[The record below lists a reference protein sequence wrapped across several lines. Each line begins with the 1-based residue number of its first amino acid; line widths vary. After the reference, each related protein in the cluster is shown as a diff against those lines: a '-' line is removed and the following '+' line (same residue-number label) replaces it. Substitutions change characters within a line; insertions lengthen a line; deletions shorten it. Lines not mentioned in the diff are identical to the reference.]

1 MQDAHQSF
9 AAGGAEASCDNV
21 CITNDNKTALDAW
34 QKGNAVA
41 LFVRENSML
50 PDSTLKGE
58 YCTDFWCYPMFRS
71 ISEGAGKPVPVGTM
85 GLLIDSAHPALHGVA
100 CETYTTPQWY
110 EIVMHSRP
118 MILDNMAE
126 TKDIKPIVRMMDNF
140 ERNHNLGLI
149 YEIKRA
155 CGKMLVCH
163 ADLLTL
169 KDKYPEA
176 ACLYRS
182 LVEYVCSG
190 AF

>member
-1 MQDAHQSF
+1 
-9 AAGGAEASCDNV
+9 
-21 CITNDNKTALDAW
+21 
-34 QKGNAVA
+34 
-41 LFVRENSML
+41 ML
-50 PDSTLKGE
+50 PDSTMKGE
-58 YCTDFWCYPMFRS
+58 YCTDFWCYPIFRS
-71 ISEGAGKPVPVGTM
+71 ISEGAGKPLPVGTM
-85 GLLIDSAHPALHGVA
+85 GLLIDSAHPALNGFA
-100 CETYTTPQWY
+100 CESYTTPQWY

-169 KDKYPEA
+169 KDEYPEA

-182 LVEYVCSG
+182 LVAYVCSE